1 MKETSKSNE
10 GVSRMV
16 LEETNG
22 QLKRSENRIIE
33 LRERIK
39 ELSVNANENEESMNM
54 EELRKKMDDKKSEE
68 TKVLRRLYLLLKQL
82 KNSLKSECMI
92 RVCEVLCQNGSV
104 DINEECVERLSPFHN
119 EMIYGLLLDYVKCVV
134 CFIVK

>member
-1 MKETSKSNE
+1 MIAVDEIGTRE
-10 GVSRMV
+10 DVHA
-16 LEETNG
+16 
-22 QLKRSENRIIE
+22 IE
-33 LRERIK
+33 YAMHCGCKMLAT
-39 ELSVNANENEESMNM
+39 VHAESM

-104 DINEECVERLSPFHN
+104 DISEECVERLSPFHN

>member
-22 QLKRSENRIIE
+22 QLKRSEN
-33 LRERIK
+33 RIK

-104 DINEECVERLSPFHN
+104 DISEECVERLSPFHN

>member
-1 MKETSKSNE
+1 MSREYDMKETSKSNE

-54 EELRKKMDDKKSEE
+54 EELRKK
-68 TKVLRRLYLLLKQL
+68 RRRCY
-82 KNSLKSECMI
+82 
-92 RVCEVLCQNGSV
+92 
-104 DINEECVERLSPFHN
+104 
-119 EMIYGLLLDYVKCVV
+119 VV
-134 CFIVK
+134 CIYY

>member
-39 ELSVNANENEESMNM
+39 ELSVTANENEESMNM

-82 KNSLKSECMI
+82 KNSLK
-92 RVCEVLCQNGSV
+92 QNV
-104 DINEECVERLSPFHN
+104 
-119 EMIYGLLLDYVKCVV
+119 
-134 CFIVK
+134 

>member
-68 TKVLRRLYLLLKQL
+68 TKVLRRL
-82 KNSLKSECMI
+82 N
-92 RVCEVLCQNGSV
+92 QNV
-104 DINEECVERLSPFHN
+104 
-119 EMIYGLLLDYVKCVV
+119 
-134 CFIVK
+134 

>member
-39 ELSVNANENEESMNM
+39 ELSVTANENEAVSYTH
-54 EELRKKMDDKKSEE
+54 L
-68 TKVLRRLYLLLKQL
+68 TL
-82 KNSLKSECMI
+82 
-92 RVCEVLCQNGSV
+92 
-104 DINEECVERLSPFHN
+104 PTT
-119 EMIYGLLLDYVKCVV
+119 
-134 CFIVK
+134 

>member
-68 TKVLRRLYLLLKQL
+68 TKVLRRL
-82 KNSLKSECMI
+82 
-92 RVCEVLCQNGSV
+92 
-104 DINEECVERLSPFHN
+104 
-119 EMIYGLLLDYVKCVV
+119 
-134 CFIVK
+134 

>member
-39 ELSVNANENEESMNM
+39 ELNVNKNGNEENMNM
-54 EELRKKMDDKKSEE
+54 EELRKKMDEKKSEE
-68 TKVLRRLYLLLKQL
+68 TKLLRRLYLLLKQL

-92 RVCEVLCQNGSV
+92 RVCEVLCQKGSV
-104 DINEECVERLSPFHN
+104 DISEECVERLSPFHN
-119 EMIYGLLLDYVKCVV
+119 EMIYSLLLDYVK
-134 CFIVK
+134 

>member
-39 ELSVNANENEESMNM
+39 ELSVTANENEESMNM

-68 TKVLRRLYLLLKQL
+68 TKV
-82 KNSLKSECMI
+82 
-92 RVCEVLCQNGSV
+92 
-104 DINEECVERLSPFHN
+104 
-119 EMIYGLLLDYVKCVV
+119 
-134 CFIVK
+134 